1 MAIKTLNDYNIA
13 NKKILVRADLNVPLE
28 NGKISDISR
37 LISATPTIK
46 TIQSLGGITILISH
60 FGRPNGSYKEE
71 LSLKQVVPELEKLLN
86 CPIKFSS
93 ELVGKNVIK
102 KIDNL
107 IGGEILLLENTRFFA
122 EEEMNDE
129 SFSIELSK
137 LGDIFCNDAF
147 SSSHRAHAS
156 TVGVSKLLP
165 NCAGHLMKKEIDTLE
180 NVLKKPQKP
189 LTAVVGGAKIS
200 TKLNLL
206 LNLIKKVDYLIIGGG
221 MANTFLFAKGMQIG
235 KSLCEKN
242 LKETSL
248 RIISEANENECEII
262 LPHDVV
268 VASEFVTNANFSIKN
283 VTDINS
289 LDMILDIGPST
300 CDKINEIFS
309 ISKTLIWNGPMGAFE
324 LKPFD
329 KGTIN
334 TSICASKLTK
344 RGKLIS
350 VAGGGDT
357 VSALKKSNA
366 EKDFTYI
373 SLAGGAFLEWMEG
386 KNLPGVE
393 CLL

>member
-60 FGRPNGSYKEE
+60 FGRPGGLYNEK
-71 LSLKQVVPELEKLLN
+71 LSLKQVIPELERLLN
-86 CPIKFSS
+86 FPVKFSS
-93 ELVGKNVIK
+93 ELVGRDVLE
-102 KIDNL
+102 KIDSL
-107 IGGEILLLENTRFFA
+107 ISGEILLLENTRFFV

-129 SFSIELSK
+129 SFSKELSK

-147 SSSHRAHAS
+147 SAAHRAHAS

-180 NVLKKPQKP
+180 NVLKQPQKP

-206 LNLIKKVDYLIIGGG
+206 LNLIKKVDYLVIGGG
-221 MANTFLFAKGMQIG
+221 MANTFLFAQGLQIG

-242 LKETSL
+242 LKETSQ
-248 RIISEANENECEII
+248 RIISEANENNCKII

-268 VASEFVTNANFSIKN
+268 VASEFVSNANFSIKN
-283 VTDINS
+283 VKDINS

-334 TSICASKLTK
+334 TSVYASKLTK
-344 RGKLIS
+344 NGKLIS

-357 VSALKKSNA
+357 VSALKKSRA
-366 EKDFTYI
+366 DKDFTYI

>member
-13 NKKILVRADLNVPLE
+13 NKKILVRADLNVPIE

-60 FGRPNGSYKEE
+60 FGRPDGLYKEE
-71 LSLKQVVPELEKLLN
+71 LSLKQVVPELENLLN
-86 CPIKFSS
+86 CPVKFSS

-122 EEEMNDE
+122 EEEMNDK

-165 NCAGHLMKKEIDTLE
+165 NCAGQLMKKEIDTLE

-221 MANTFLFAKGMQIG
+221 MANTFLFAKGLQIG

-242 LKETSL
+242 LKETSQ
-248 RIISEANENECEII
+248 RIISEANENKCEII

-268 VASEFVTNANFSIKN
+268 VASEFAANANFSIKN
-283 VTDINS
+283 VADINS

-300 CDKINEIFS
+300 RDNINEIFS

-324 LKPFD
+324 IKPFD

-334 TSICASKLTK
+334 TSVFASKLTK
-344 RGKLIS
+344 NGKLIS

-357 VSALKKSNA
+357 VSALKKSRA

>member
-13 NKKILVRADLNVPLE
+13 NKKILVRADLNVPIE

-60 FGRPNGSYKEE
+60 FGRPNGLYKEE
-71 LSLKQVVPELEKLLN
+71 LSLKQVVPELENLLN
-86 CPIKFSS
+86 CPVKFSS

-122 EEEMNDE
+122 EEEKNDE

-165 NCAGHLMKKEIDTLE
+165 NCAGQLMKKEIDTLE
-180 NVLKKPQKP
+180 SVLKKPQKP

-221 MANTFLFAKGMQIG
+221 MANTFLFAKGLQIG

-242 LKETSL
+242 LRETSQ
-248 RIISEANENECEII
+248 RIISEANENKCEII

-268 VASEFVTNANFSIKN
+268 VASEFVANANFSIKN

-289 LDMILDIGPST
+289 IDMILDIGPST
-300 CDKINEIFS
+300 SDKINEIFS
-309 ISKTLIWNGPMGAFE
+309 ISKTLVWNGPMGAFE

-329 KGTIN
+329 KGTIT

-344 RGKLIS
+344 SGKLIS

-357 VSALKKSNA
+357 VSALKKSKA

>member
-13 NKKILVRADLNVPLE
+13 NKKILVRADLNIPIE
-28 NGKISDISR
+28 NGKISDNSR
-37 LISATPTIK
+37 LISAIPTIK
-46 TIQSLGGITILISH
+46 TIKSLGGITILISH
-60 FGRPNGSYKEE
+60 FGRPGGLYKEQ
-71 LSLKQVVPELEKLLN
+71 LSLKQVIPELERLLN
-86 CPIKFSS
+86 FPVKFSS
-93 ELVGKNVIK
+93 ELVGRNVLK
-102 KIDNL
+102 KIDSL
-107 IGGEILLLENTRFFA
+107 TSGEILLLENTRFFA

-129 SFSIELSK
+129 SFSKELSR
-137 LGDIFCNDAF
+137 LGDIYCNDAF
-147 SSSHRAHAS
+147 SAAHRAHAS

-180 NVLKKPQKP
+180 NVLKQPQKP

-206 LNLIKKVDYLIIGGG
+206 LNLIKKVDYLVIGGG
-221 MANTFLFAKGMQIG
+221 MANTFLFAQGLQIG

-242 LKETSL
+242 LKETSQ
-248 RIISEANENECEII
+248 RIISEANENNCKII

-268 VASEFVTNANFSIKN
+268 VASEFVSNANFSIKN
-283 VTDINS
+283 VKDINS

-334 TSICASKLTK
+334 TSVYASKLTK
-344 RGKLIS
+344 NGKLIS

-357 VSALKKSNA
+357 VSALKKSRA
-366 EKDFTYI
+366 DKDFTYI

>member
-13 NKKILVRADLNVPLE
+13 NKKILVRADLNIPIE
-28 NGKISDISR
+28 NGKISDNSR
-37 LISATPTIK
+37 LISAIPTIK
-46 TIQSLGGITILISH
+46 TIKSLGGITILISH
-60 FGRPNGSYKEE
+60 FGRPGGLYNEK
-71 LSLKQVVPELEKLLN
+71 LSLKQVIPELERLLN
-86 CPIKFSS
+86 FPVKFSS
-93 ELVGKNVIK
+93 ELVGRDVLE
-102 KIDNL
+102 KIDSL
-107 IGGEILLLENTRFFA
+107 ISGEILLLENTRFFV

-129 SFSIELSK
+129 SFSKELSK

-147 SSSHRAHAS
+147 SAAHRAHAS

-180 NVLKKPQKP
+180 NVLKQPQKP

-206 LNLIKKVDYLIIGGG
+206 LNLIKKVDYLVIGGG
-221 MANTFLFAKGMQIG
+221 MANTFLFAQGLQIG

-242 LKETSL
+242 LKETSQ
-248 RIISEANENECEII
+248 RIISEANENNCKII

-268 VASEFVTNANFSIKN
+268 VASEFASNANFSIKKLK
-283 VTDINS
+283 DINS

-334 TSICASKLTK
+334 TSVYASKLTK
-344 RGKLIS
+344 NGKLIS

-357 VSALKKSNA
+357 VSALKKSRA
-366 EKDFTYI
+366 DKDFTYI

>member
-1 MAIKTLNDYNIA
+1 MAIKKLNDYNIA
-13 NKKILVRADLNVPLE
+13 NKKILVRADLNVPIE
-28 NGKISDISR
+28 NGNISDNSR
-37 LISATPTIK
+37 LISAIPTIK

-60 FGRPNGSYKEE
+60 FGRPDGLHKEE
-71 LSLKQVVPELEKLLN
+71 FSLKQVVPELEKLLN
-86 CPIKFSS
+86 FPVKFSS
-93 ELVGKNVIK
+93 ELIGINVLK
-102 KIDNL
+102 KIDKL
-107 IGGEILLLENTRFFA
+107 IAGEILLLENTRFFV

-129 SFSIELSK
+129 SFSKELSK

-206 LNLIKKVDYLIIGGG
+206 LNLIKKVDYLVIGGG
-221 MANTFLFAKGMQIG
+221 MANTFLFSNGLEIG
-235 KSLCEKN
+235 KSLCEKK
-242 LKETSL
+242 LKETAQ
-248 RIISEANENECEII
+248 RIILEANKNKCKII

-268 VASEFVTNANFSIKN
+268 VASEFAANANFSIKN
-283 VTDINS
+283 VRDIDNS
-289 LDMILDIGPST
+289 DMILDIGPST

-334 TSICASKLTK
+334 TSICASKLT
-344 RGKLIS
+344 RNGKLIS

-357 VSALKKSNA
+357 VSALKKSKA
-366 EKDFTYI
+366 DKDFTYI

>member
-1 MAIKTLNDYNIA
+1 MAIKKLNDYNIA
-13 NKKILVRADLNVPLE
+13 NKKILVRADLNVPIE
-28 NGKISDISR
+28 NGNISDNSR
-37 LISATPTIK
+37 LISAIPTIK

-60 FGRPNGSYKEE
+60 FGRPDGLHKEE
-71 LSLKQVVPELEKLLN
+71 FSLKQVVPELEKLLN
-86 CPIKFSS
+86 FPVKFSS
-93 ELVGKNVIK
+93 ELIGINVLK
-102 KIDNL
+102 KIDKL
-107 IGGEILLLENTRFFA
+107 IAGEILLLENTRFFV

-129 SFSIELSK
+129 SFSKELSK

-206 LNLIKKVDYLIIGGG
+206 LNLIKKVDYLVIGGG
-221 MANTFLFAKGMQIG
+221 MANTFLFSNGLEIG
-235 KSLCEKN
+235 KSLCEKK
-242 LKETSL
+242 LKETAQ
-248 RIISEANENECEII
+248 RIILEANKNKCKII

-268 VASEFVTNANFSIKN
+268 VASEFAANANFSIKN
-283 VTDINS
+283 VRDIDNS
-289 LDMILDIGPST
+289 DMILDIGPST

-334 TSICASKLTK
+334 TSVCASKLT
-344 RGKLIS
+344 RNGKLIS

-357 VSALKKSNA
+357 VSALKKSKA
-366 EKDFTYI
+366 DKDFTYI